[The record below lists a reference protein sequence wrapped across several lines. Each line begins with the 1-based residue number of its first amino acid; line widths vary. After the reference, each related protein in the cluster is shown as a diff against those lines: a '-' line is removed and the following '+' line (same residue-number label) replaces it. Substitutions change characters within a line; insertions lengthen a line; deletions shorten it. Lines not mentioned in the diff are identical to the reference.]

1 MGKVLGYARI
11 STSDGQD
18 ATSQKA
24 MLEKLGAVV
33 VFVDIGNGSK
43 LTGRDQL
50 EAALR
55 LLDEGDT
62 LLALHPDRLAR
73 DTGDLLTIAKRV
85 IEKKA
90 VLRINDPAITLDG
103 SDIMAEVMLTV
114 FGLVGMLEKHFIRA
128 RQRRGIENA
137 KARGDVYK
145 GRPATI
151 SPDAVRD
158 LRQQGFGA
166 TQIAKRLKIGRA
178 SVYRLLAA

>member
-1 MGKVLGYARI
+1 MGKTLGYARI
-11 STSDGQD
+11 STDQGQD

-158 LRQQGFGA
+158 LRAEGMGA